1 MTTNHPGTV
10 TGEQPMDTGSSASL
24 SLASVLAE
32 PARRTPDAPAV
43 LEGRDRVEYGELWE
57 QVCRHAAALRELG
70 VVAGDR
76 IALVAPNV
84 VDFVRAYYAVQV
96 VGAVVVP
103 VPVLLVASEAAHLVS
118 DSDARMILG
127 HTSQLELA
135 RGCAERTGASL
146 VTLGDVDSRQVGSQ
160 QGGSRQ
166 GEHDEPSLTEL
177 AAEVEPLSGFVTRA
191 PQDEAVVFYT
201 SGTTGKPKGAV
212 LTQLN
217 MVMNAT
223 VNAFDATD
231 TDSSD
236 LVLGCLPLFHV
247 FGQTVS
253 MNTTFRAGAC
263 LVLQPGFDPAQALE
277 LIREHGITQFN
288 GVPTMFGRM
297 LEAAPPDLRLPS
309 LRLCVSG
316 GAALPVSVL
325 ERFNERFE
333 TRILEG
339 YGLSETSPS
348 ATVNQPSIGTRAG
361 TVGHPLWGVEVEI
374 AEPDSDRIELLP
386 RGTRGEVV
394 VRGHNVFA
402 GYLGNP
408 EATRA
413 ALVDGWFRTG
423 DIGVRDEDGFLSIVD
438 RKKELIIRNG
448 YNVYPREVEELLLE
462 HPELAQVAVIGLP
475 DTTRGEEVCAVA
487 VHATLSAGDTDQSVS
502 DRVVEWA
509 AARLAAHKYPR
520 RVVFTDELPLGPSHK
535 VLKRELRDR
544 IIRDEQQTSRN

>member
-1 MTTNHPGTV
+1 MTTNHPDTV
-10 TGEQPMDTGSSASL
+10 TGEQPMATGSSASL

-32 PARRTPDAPAV
+32 PARRTPEAPAV
-43 LEGRDRVEYGELWE
+43 LEGSERVDYGELWE
-57 QVCRHAAALRELG
+57 QVRRHAAALRELG
-70 VVAGDR
+70 VSAGDR

-118 DSDARMILG
+118 DSGAKMILG
-127 HTSQLELA
+127 HSSQLELA
-135 RGCAERTGASL
+135 RGCAERTGASV
-146 VTLGDVDSRQVGSQ
+146 VTLGEVDSRQWV
-160 QGGSRQ
+160 SRQ
-166 GEHDEPSLTEL
+166 GEYDEPSLTEL
-177 AAEVEPLSGFVTRA
+177 AAGAEPLSGFVTRA

-223 VNAFDATD
+223 VNAFDAND

-263 LVLQPGFDPAQALE
+263 LVLQPAFDPAQALE

-325 ERFNERFE
+325 ERFNERFGA
-333 TRILEG
+333 RILEG
-339 YGLSETSPS
+339 YGLSETSPT

-374 AEPDSDRIELLP
+374 AEPDSERIELLP

-462 HPELAQVAVIGLP
+462 HPELAQVAVVGLP
-475 DTTRGEEVCAVA
+475 DPTRGEEVCAVA
-487 VHATLSAGDTDQSVS
+487 VHAKLSAGDTDQSVS

-544 IIRDEQQTSRN
+544 IIRDEQQASRN

>member
-1 MTTNHPGTV
+1 MTTNHPDTV
-10 TGEQPMDTGSSASL
+10 TGEQPMGTGSSASL

-43 LEGRDRVEYGELWE
+43 LEGPERVEYGELWE
-57 QVCRHAAALRELG
+57 QVRRHAAALRDLG
-70 VVAGDR
+70 VTAGDR
-76 IALVAPNV
+76 VALVAPNV

-96 VGAVVVP
+96 LGAVVVP

-118 DSDARMILG
+118 DSGARTILG
-127 HTSQLELA
+127 HSSQLELA
-135 RGCAERTGASL
+135 RGCAERTGANV
-146 VTLGDVDSRQVGSQ
+146 VTVGDVDPRQ
-160 QGGSRQ
+160 RKY
-166 GEHDEPSLTEL
+166 DEPSLTEL
-177 AAEVEPLSGFVTRA
+177 AAETEPLSGFVTRA

-223 VNAFDATD
+223 VNAFDAND

-236 LVLGCLPLFHV
+236 RVLGCLPLFHV

-263 LVLQPGFDPAQALE
+263 LVLQPAFDPAQALQ

-297 LEAAPPDLRLPS
+297 LEAAPSDLRLPS

-325 ERFNERFE
+325 ERFNERFD

-339 YGLSETSPS
+339 YGLSETSPT

-374 AEPDSDRIELLP
+374 AEPDSERIELLP

-462 HPELAQVAVIGLP
+462 HPELAQVAVVGLP
-475 DTTRGEEVCAVA
+475 DPTRGEEVCAVA
-487 VHATLSAGDTDQSVS
+487 VHAKLSAGDTDQSVS

-509 AARLAAHKYPR
+509 ATRLAAHKYPR

-544 IIRDEQQTSRN
+544 IIRDEQHASRN

>member
-1 MTTNHPGTV
+1 MTTNHPGTGP
-10 TGEQPMDTGSSASL
+10 GETIGDASSSASL

-32 PARRTPDAPAV
+32 PARRTPEAPAV
-43 LEGRDRVEYGELWE
+43 LEGRERVSYGELWE
-57 QVCRHAAALRELG
+57 QVRGHAAALRELG
-70 VVAGDR
+70 VATGDR
-76 IALVAPNV
+76 VALVAPNV
-84 VDFVRAYYAVQV
+84 ADFVRAYYAVQTL
-96 VGAVVVP
+96 GAVVVP
-103 VPVLLVASEAAHLVS
+103 VPVLLVPEEAAHLVS
-118 DSDARMILG
+118 DSGAKVILG

-146 VTLGDVDSRQVGSQ
+146 VTLGQRGPERSDD
-160 QGGSRQ
+160 
-166 GEHDEPSLTEL
+166 DPPSLTEL
-177 AAEVEPLSGFVTRA
+177 ADDVEPVSHFVTRG
-191 PQDEAVVFYT
+191 PQDPAVIFYT
-201 SGTTGKPKGAV
+201 SGTTGKPKGAI
-212 LTQLN
+212 LTHLN

-223 VNAFDATD
+223 VNAFDAND
-231 TDSSD
+231 TSSSD
-236 LVLGCLPLFHV
+236 WVLGCLPLFHV

-253 MNTTFRAGAC
+253 MNTTFRAGAT
-263 LVLQPGFDPAQALE
+263 LVLQPRFDPLQALE
-277 LIREHGITQFN
+277 LIREHEITHFN
-288 GVPTMFGRM
+288 GVPTMYTRM
-297 LEAAPPDLRLPS
+297 LEVAPPELRLPS
-309 LRLCVSG
+309 LRLCISG

-333 TRILEG
+333 TQVLEG
-339 YGLSETSPS
+339 YGLSETSPT

-361 TVGHPLWGVEVEI
+361 TVGHPLWGIDVEI
-374 AEPDSDRIELLP
+374 ADPDSERIELLP
-386 RGTRGEVV
+386 RGSRGEVV

-462 HPELAQVAVIGLP
+462 HPELAQVAVVGLP
-475 DTTRGEEVCAVA
+475 DSTRGEEICAVA

-509 AARLAAHKYPR
+509 ANRLAAHKYPR

-535 VLKRELRDR
+535 VLKRELRER
-544 IIRDEQQTSRN
+544 IIRDEQQASQN